1 MINRLTDNSVKL
13 CCNKNGKGCPVMTDL
28 GNGNVEITDDDGNKI
43 IIKKD
48 EAKLISDGVRTLNN
62 ESLLLG

>member
-1 MINRLTDNSVKL
+1 MIKRLTDNSVKM
-13 CCNKNGKGCPVMTDL
+13 CCGKNGCPVMTDL

>member
-1 MINRLTDNSVKL
+1 MIKRLTDNSVKM
-13 CCNKNGKGCPVMTDL
+13 CCGKKGCPVMTDL

>member
-1 MINRLTDNSVKL
+1 MIKRLTENSVKM
-13 CCNKNGKGCPVMTDL
+13 CCGKKGCPVMTDL

>member
-1 MINRLTDNSVKL
+1 MPCDDR
-13 CCNKNGKGCPVMTDL
+13 PR
-28 GNGNVEITDDDGNKI
+28 NGNVEITDDDGNKI